1 MYDFTVCQ
9 RGSFLVWCIA
19 VIPIEKGGNITL
31 YPSPMSLNSSNNK
44 KDVNMV
50 KYQIGRSAVTGRFV
64 PVRAAQNKPRTHVVE
79 TIKKK

>member
-1 MYDFTVCQ
+1 
-9 RGSFLVWCIA
+9 
-19 VIPIEKGGNITL
+19 
-31 YPSPMSLNSSNNK
+31 MSLNSSNNK

-50 KYQIGRSAVTGRFV
+50 KYQIGRSVVTGRFV